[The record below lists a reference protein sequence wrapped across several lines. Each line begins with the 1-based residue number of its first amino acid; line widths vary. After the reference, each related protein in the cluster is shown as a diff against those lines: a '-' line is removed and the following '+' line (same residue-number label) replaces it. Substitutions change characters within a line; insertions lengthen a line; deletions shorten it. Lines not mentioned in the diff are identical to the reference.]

1 MPSNKVPAAVL
12 ETSRKRVAG
21 LRACIRKP
29 NLGTDLSPESVE
41 ADMAAI
47 AGKIAARD
55 ELKATLDQ
63 ASNEIERLVAAL
75 NDKNTRI
82 LAGVGAQLGK
92 DSDEYEQ
99 VGGTRTSE
107 RKRSGP
113 RKPSGTGDGTPS
125 PKP

>member
-1 MPSNKVPAAVL
+1 MARPPATAAVL

-21 LRACIRKP
+21 LRACVRKP
-29 NLGTDLSPESVE
+29 SLGTELGPESVE

-47 AGKIAARD
+47 ASKVAARD
-55 ELKATLDQ
+55 EAKAALDQ
-63 ASNEIERLVAAL
+63 MQNEIERLVTGL

-107 RKRSGP
+107 RKKSGP
-113 RKPSGTGDGTPS
+113 KKSGGAGSTP
-125 PKP
+125 PPNQ

>member
-1 MPSNKVPAAVL
+1 MVRPPGTAVVL

-21 LRACIRKP
+21 LRACKTKP
-29 NLGTDLSPESVE
+29 TLGTELSPESVE

-47 AGKIAARD
+47 AAKIAARD
-55 ELKATLDQ
+55 ELKATLEQ
-63 ASNEIERLVAAL
+63 ASNEIERMVAAL

-107 RKRSGP
+107 RKKPGP
-113 RKPSGTGDGTPS
+113 RKPTGSDDTTP
-125 PKP
+125 PKT

>member
-1 MPSNKVPAAVL
+1 MARPPGTAVVL
-12 ETSRKRVAG
+12 ETARKRVAG
-21 LRACIRKP
+21 LRACKTKP
-29 NLGTDLSPESVE
+29 TLGAEMSPESVE

-47 AGKIAARD
+47 AAKVAARD

-63 ASNEIERLVAAL
+63 TSNEIERLVAGL

-107 RKRSGP
+107 RKRPGP
-113 RKPSGTGDGTPS
+113 RKPGGSEDPTP